1 MEAAPPYPS
10 VHLPSLRGPAVPAPL
25 PVRVS
30 AWWRP
35 LSSLLCWARPCF
47 PLPALLLPILR
58 GQPPARRVSL
68 QAKSDA
74 RSGLQLLSYHGFVLV
89 RELSA
94 ELTSSAAAARSF
106 PERHSIRLPRLLE
119 GHSIRLRRPLAAPPA
134 GCWRAERWLPVEP
147 ERRWARSWPRR
158 PALIELARVAAD
170 FPG

>member
-58 GQPPARRVSL
+58 RQAPARRVSL
-68 QAKSDA
+68 QAKSAA
-74 RSGLQLLSYHGFVLV
+74 RSGPQLLSCHGFVLV

-106 PERHSIRLPRLLE
+106 PERHSIRWP
-119 GHSIRLRRPLAAPPA
+119 RPLAAPPA
-134 GCWRAERWLPVEP
+134 GCWRAGRSLPVEP

-158 PALIELARVAAD
+158 PALIELGRVAAD
-170 FPG
+170 